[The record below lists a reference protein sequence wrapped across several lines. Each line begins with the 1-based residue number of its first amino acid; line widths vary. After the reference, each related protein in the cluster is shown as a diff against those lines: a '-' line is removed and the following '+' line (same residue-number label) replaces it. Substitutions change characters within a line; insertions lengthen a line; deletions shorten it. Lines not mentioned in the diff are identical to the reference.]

1 MDVLHHESVK
11 AVAGQYT
18 KMGRSVCGDSYFMIA
33 TEDYYVCILADGLGS
48 GTYAHEASSAACDVV
63 SMHHEED
70 VETLMNRC
78 NDSLLKKRGAAVA
91 IVKVDFTTKVVQYSC
106 VGNVRF
112 YFYSH
117 DGTLTYPL
125 PVTGYLSGRKQ
136 TFKTQEFLYGEG
148 SSFLLHS
155 DGLELTRVRP
165 MLQPQHS
172 LDYISSQLESI
183 VRGTDD
189 TTFVIGRL
197 P

>member
-1 MDVLHHESVK
+1 
-11 AVAGQYT
+11 
-18 KMGRSVCGDSYFMIA
+18 MIA